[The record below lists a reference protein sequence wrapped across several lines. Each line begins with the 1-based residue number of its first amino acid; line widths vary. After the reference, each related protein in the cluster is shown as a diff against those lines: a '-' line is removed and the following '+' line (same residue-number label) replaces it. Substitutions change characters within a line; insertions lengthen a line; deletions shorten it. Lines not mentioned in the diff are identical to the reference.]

1 MNTTTSQDGTILAYE
16 IAGSGPPLVYITG
29 ACCHRTFAPVRQDVK
44 VFATRFRI
52 LSYDRRGRGDSG
64 DRRPWS
70 LEREAEDVEAMI
82 DALGGSAFLYGHS
95 SGAIIALKAA
105 RELGARVLGSVLY
118 DASWVADSAE
128 AETYAALRD
137 EVDGLVERGK
147 GGAAIRRFLGG
158 IGMPRVFTTMLPLLP
173 GWRRMRALAP
183 TLRYDM
189 ALTASPPQPGVAA
202 GIASPL
208 RVLVGE
214 KSPASL
220 HAVATSVAGDAGLT
234 PRTVPGQDHMVDA
247 RVLLPELLA
256 LVPKGAV

>member
-64 DRRPWS
+64 DRQPWS
-70 LEREAEDVEAMI
+70 LEREVEDVAAMI
-82 DALGGSAFLYGHS
+82 D
-95 SGAIIALKAA
+95 
-105 RELGARVLGSVLY
+105 

-128 AETYAALRD
+128 AETYAVLRD